1 MELLNSEAGESWQG
15 EEGGNLPVQAATLE
29 QVTLEQVRTGSEHEP
44 RSRPTPSDDL
54 SIAADLS
61 ISNDGNCCVV
71 RGANFTGKLHFEGA
85 ARIEC
90 RFAGEILGTA
100 TVTVAE
106 GALVMAP
113 IRAASVVIAGRVS
126 ADVIASKRIEIRPT
140 GRVVGNLTAPA
151 MIVHEDAQVEGR
163 FTMVLQ
169 GRPEVP

>member
-15 EEGGNLPVQAATLE
+15 EEGGKLPVQAAATLE
-29 QVTLEQVRTGSEHEP
+29 QVTLSSTGTEHEP